1 MLYSSLAQNYFMGES
16 ERLLASGTEFS
27 GIYILQVNILQCQQ
41 NLNAA

>member
-1 MLYSSLAQNYFMGES
+1 MYSSLAQKKFTAES